1 MKYLSNKVFNSLKC
15 PIKIERRLATVL
27 QNRFV
32 KMENSKFDM
41 NTKIYPTPG
50 NGHEFRMQIFG
61 MNFMIQ
67 DILDL
72 QHCIWNDNSFLP
84 NDSASPL
91 SESSGLSDLSN
102 IATSMAFT
110 LADKSKNGLLSHNQL
125 RIKVN
130 ETLNEKHFQ
139 SFMKLLKNF
148 KIETNPEEKIKIG
161 KQISDT
167 AFWAQWLI
175 RGYLFE
181 GKLHFE
187 VFCEDVIPSSLAKI
201 AFAANAA
208 LGRHQIE
215 FVYDD
220 YTLKA
225 AKFPENFDNEA
236 IDFDDSK
243 SILNAIASIETPV
256 GFNDMA
262 GGSPEHNFRHN
273 HSLME
278 YQMINAFKG
287 VNKILEGDITGWDAI
302 VESARRANKIFKTM
316 LSNTPPNSYPAI
328 RLPIK
333 GVRGACGSVYHKHG
347 VFYEGVGADTYIKEG
362 KKLSGVYIDNEWGQ
376 TGANSSMYKYFDILI
391 GVSDVRNAFGND
403 PIMIKKMQ
411 NVFLGLSDS
420 IELGVNPIDS
430 MQRAFDLFT
439 RPIKHMKLL
448 VDTSRRIT
456 EKQILSDKTPIV
468 LLQRLRLAYWVAEHR
483 ITHGKY
489 VLRAIY
495 QTEPIGGQS
504 RSDGTGG
511 STPPFLKTF
520 LDQTLSPARGIIIE
534 LLLQQQ
540 KLTAKQFAEV
550 SDISEKLNSFEKLM
564 NEVKDKGNQLEYD
577 EKVNNYH

>member
-1 MKYLSNKVFNSLKC
+1 MKYLSNKVFNNLKY
-15 PIKIERRLATVL
+15 PIRIERRLATVL

-72 QHCIWNDNSFLP
+72 QDCIWNDNSFLP

-102 IATSMAFT
+102 IASSMTFT

-125 RIKVN
+125 RVKVK

-225 AKFPENFDNEA
+225 AKFPENFDKL
-236 IDFDDSK
+236 SK
-243 SILNAIASIETPV
+243 
-256 GFNDMA
+256 
-262 GGSPEHNFRHN
+262 
-273 HSLME
+273 
-278 YQMINAFKG
+278 
-287 VNKILEGDITGWDAI
+287 
-302 VESARRANKIFKTM
+302 
-316 LSNTPPNSYPAI
+316 
-328 RLPIK
+328 
-333 GVRGACGSVYHKHG
+333 
-347 VFYEGVGADTYIKEG
+347 TYIQ
-362 KKLSGVYIDNEWGQ
+362 Y
-376 TGANSSMYKYFDILI
+376 
-391 GVSDVRNAFGND
+391 
-403 PIMIKKMQ
+403 
-411 NVFLGLSDS
+411 
-420 IELGVNPIDS
+420 
-430 MQRAFDLFT
+430 
-439 RPIKHMKLL
+439 
-448 VDTSRRIT
+448 
-456 EKQILSDKTPIV
+456 
-468 LLQRLRLAYWVAEHR
+468 
-483 ITHGKY
+483 
-489 VLRAIY
+489 
-495 QTEPIGGQS
+495 
-504 RSDGTGG
+504 
-511 STPPFLKTF
+511 
-520 LDQTLSPARGIIIE
+520 
-534 LLLQQQ
+534 
-540 KLTAKQFAEV
+540 
-550 SDISEKLNSFEKLM
+550 
-564 NEVKDKGNQLEYD
+564 
-577 EKVNNYH
+577 